1 MERIGVSQT
10 TEQRL
15 QKLEMLM
22 TLWYKQFNLEAGETI
37 KEALNKTVNGLNN
50 LSTHLQQIE
59 QRLIALEESKIE
71 EIEKIRALRIQ
82 LENQLKKF

>member
-1 MERIGVSQT
+1 MVFPSLLFIVYSEKISLCPFLDLYVKT
-10 TEQRL
+10 P
-15 QKLEMLM
+15 
-22 TLWYKQFNLEAGETI
+22 I

-59 QRLIALEESKIE
+59 QRLIVLEESKIE
-71 EIEKIRALRIQ
+71 EIEKIRELRIQ